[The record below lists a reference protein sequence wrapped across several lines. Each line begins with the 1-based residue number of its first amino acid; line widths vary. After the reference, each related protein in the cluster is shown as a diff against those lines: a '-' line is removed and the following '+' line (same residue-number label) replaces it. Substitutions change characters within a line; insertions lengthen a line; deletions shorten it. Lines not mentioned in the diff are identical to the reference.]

1 MVKSRVTQGK
11 RASKARAK
19 QPASEAIRKTA
30 KRTGLSP
37 RVLKVA
43 AKFDKLHAQAKAVV
57 ARHATPP
64 VTESEKAAV
73 QASREAEE
81 LRALEKAIG
90 STDRK
95 VREAAWRRMRVLRTK
110 VERHTFAALRGTPSE
125 HRKPHYSPTP
135 GDAIRIALHGHD
147 RTHPTRIAEGTCA
160 ALATDAL
167 LLVPAIDAL
176 IERTHS
182 CASLG
187 IKDDG
192 KLREAIRTSL
202 QAMAARAG
210 LVARVFSDIEAANVG
225 VFTADEIAKLET
237 KGAL

>member
-1 MVKSRVTQGK
+1 MATKKVSQGT
-11 RASKARAK
+11 RASKSRAK
-19 QPASEAIRKTA
+19 QPPSEGIRGAA
-30 KRTGLSP
+30 KRTGPSA
-37 RVLKVA
+37 RTLKVA
-43 AKFDKLHAQAKAVV
+43 AKFEKLRAQAKAVV
-57 ARHATPP
+57 ARHATPA

-73 QASREAEE
+73 QAAREAEE
-81 LRALEKAIG
+81 LRAAEKAYC
-90 STDRK
+90 SHDHK
-95 VREAAWRRMRVLRTK
+95 VKDAALRRMRVLETK
-110 VERHTFAALRGTPSE
+110 KNRHKFAALRGTPSE
-125 HRKPHYSPTP
+125 HRDKYYAPTP

-192 KLREAIRTSL
+192 RLREAIRASL
-202 QAMAARAG
+202 QAMASRAG

-225 VFTADEIAKLET
+225 VFTSDEIAKLET
-237 KGAL
+237 EGAL